1 MRIEN
6 EAERSFYEI
15 ETAKQDG
22 EFVLYRGNIILVY
35 MNV

>member
-1 MRIEN
+1 MKLNVAFMKLKRQ
-6 EAERSFYEI
+6 
-15 ETAKQDG
+15 KQDG